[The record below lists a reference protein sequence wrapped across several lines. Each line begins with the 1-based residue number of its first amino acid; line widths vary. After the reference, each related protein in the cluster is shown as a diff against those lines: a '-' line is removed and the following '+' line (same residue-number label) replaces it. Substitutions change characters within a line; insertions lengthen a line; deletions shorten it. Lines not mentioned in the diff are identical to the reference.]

1 MSSIIPLFSSAV
13 MVCSTKYALSAGE
26 EDYIRNVEYGDNSGN
41 LKSSSDRILEQP
53 ELASLQDFVQK
64 QINSYTQSL
73 LKLDSSIDLYI
84 TQSWLNKAGKD
95 QYHPLHNHPNS
106 VLSGVLFLS
115 GGGKLPPIRFPRF
128 SPLFPLELN
137 FSELNDFNATCRWFE
152 PVYGQLILFPSSLLH
167 DVAPNKTDSTR
178 ITLSFNTFVR
188 GEIGNA
194 SALTSLTI

>member
-1 MSSIIPLFSSAV
+1 MSSIIPLFPSAV
-13 MVCSTKYALSAGE
+13 MVCSAKYAFSAGE
-26 EDYIRNVEYGDNSGN
+26 EEYIRKFEYGDNSGN
-41 LKSSSDRILEQP
+41 LKSSSDRILQQP
-53 ELASLQDFVQK
+53 ELAVLRVFVQK
-64 QINSYTQSL
+64 QIKSYTQNL

-84 TQSWLNKAGKD
+84 TQSWLNKAEKD

-115 GGGKLPPIRFPRF
+115 GGGKLPPIRFHRF
-128 SPLFPLELN
+128 NPLFPLELN
-137 FSELNDFNATCRWFE
+137 FTELNDFNATCRWFE

-167 DVAPNKTDSTR
+167 DVTPNKTDSPR

-194 SALTSLTI
+194 GALTSLTI

>member
-1 MSSIIPLFSSAV
+1 MSSIIPLFPSAV
-13 MVCSTKYALSAGE
+13 MVCSAKHTLSAGE
-26 EDYIRNVEYGDNSGN
+26 EEYIRKVEYGDNSGN

-53 ELASLQDFVQK
+53 ELAAMQAFVQK
-64 QINSYTQSL
+64 QIKSYTQNL

-84 TQSWLNKAGKD
+84 TQSWLNKAEKD

-115 GGGKLPPIRFPRF
+115 GGGKLPPIRFHRF
-128 SPLFPLELN
+128 NPLFPLELN
-137 FSELNDFNATCRWFE
+137 FTELNDFNATCRWFE

-167 DVAPNKTDSTR
+167 DVTPNKTDSTR

-194 SALTSLTI
+194 GALTSLTI

>member
-1 MSSIIPLFSSAV
+1 MSSIIPLFPSAV
-13 MVCSTKYALSAGE
+13 MVCSAKHTLCAGE
-26 EDYIRNVEYGDNSGN
+26 EEYIRNVEYGDNSGN

-53 ELASLQDFVQK
+53 ELAAMQAFVQK
-64 QINSYTQSL
+64 QIKSYTQSL

-84 TQSWLNKAGKD
+84 TQSWLNKAEKD

-115 GGGKLPPIRFPRF
+115 GGGKLPPIRFHRF
-128 SPLFPLELN
+128 NPLFPLELN
-137 FSELNDFNATCRWFE
+137 FTELNDFNATCRWFE

-167 DVAPNKTDSTR
+167 DVTPNKTDSTR

-188 GEIGNA
+188 ERRY
-194 SALTSLTI
+194 